1 MKVKKDRIFY
11 KTAIAR
17 LKANL
22 TRLDK
27 LSNVTPQQKEELQ
40 KIYKRQLKIYTHEM
54 RVLF

>member
-1 MKVKKDRIFY
+1 MKLKKDRIFY

-17 LKANL
+17 LKVNL

-40 KIYKRQLKIYTHEM
+40 QIYKRQLQIYTHEM